1 MAEDYL
7 LSMNDPYSTP
17 RESILITNT
26 IHLHEDILMVVFD
39 CFDTARAADRAACFH
54 CSQVCSLWSEPAL
67 RVLWK
72 NIDDSLLSLYWILL
86 PDPEYVG
93 AWGDRYGDPEQM
105 NPYLQKVCWCSLL
118 RCISI

>member
-1 MAEDYL
+1 MTEDYL

-54 CSQVCSLWSEPAL
+54 CSQICSLWAGPAL
-67 RVLWK
+67 RALWK
-72 NIDDSLLSLYWILL
+72 NIGDSLLPLDWILL

-93 AWGDRYGDPEQM
+93 AWGDRYGDTEPM
-105 NPYLQKVCWCSLL
+105 DPYLRKVC
-118 RCISI
+118 